1 MENTIFMRP
10 HFGIANGLCNQ
21 LSFVINTILY
31 ASKHNK
37 KYVVLDNFLK
47 DNKSLISCPYGE
59 IINLPVTNKYLKKYN
74 VELKEKSSVNID
86 SNTLENLFQ
95 KYSVLTYSDLDYNW
109 ISYGDFFEIYNNIQ
123 FQNHFYNLSNN
134 LIIEIHDKLGNDI
147 KINIIHLRIEDD
159 AVNHWS
165 KRNNMSALL
174 FKMLLVDKYLY
185 LIKKY
190 INKESFTIVN
200 TYNKDNIIIKFLY
213 QNGYKFFTKK
223 SNLSDG
229 RECNAL
235 RDLLLA
241 RKMNNFFIGAT
252 RSTFSDFI
260 LNSASFKKSIM
271 IDLDN
276 VKSPAV
282 ITDK

>member
-74 VELKEKSSVNID
+74 VELKEKNSVNID

-134 LIIEIHDKLGNDI
+134 LIIEIHDKLGNDV

-174 FKMLLVDKYLY
+174 FKVLLVDKYLY

-213 QNGYKFFTKK
+213 ENGYKFFTKK

>member
-1 MENTIFMRP
+1 MNDSIFIRP
-10 HFGIANGLCNQ
+10 YFGIANGLCNQ
-21 LSFVINTILY
+21 LTFVINSILY

-37 KYVVLDNFLK
+37 KFVILDNFLK
-47 DNKSLISCPYGE
+47 DNKSLTSCPYNE
-59 IINLPVTNKYLKKYN
+59 IINLQVTNQYLKKYN
-74 VELKEKSSVNID
+74 VELKDKNCVNLD
-86 SNTLENLFQ
+86 SITLDQLFN
-95 KYSVLTYSDLDYNW
+95 KFSVLNCSDLDYNW
-109 ISYGDFFEIYNNIQ
+109 INYKDFFEIYNNIQ
-123 FQNHFYNLSNN
+123 FQSHFYNLSNN
-134 LIIEIHDKLGNDI
+134 LISEIHTKLGHDI

-159 AVNHWS
+159 AINHWS
-165 KRNNMSALL
+165 KRNNMNVLL
-174 FKMLLVDKYLY
+174 FKFLLVDKYLF

-200 TYNKDNIIIKFLY
+200 TYNKDNIIIKFLNE
-213 QNGYKFFTKK
+213 NGYNFFTKK

-235 RDLLLA
+235 KDLLLA

-252 RSTFSDFI
+252 KSTFSDFI

-276 VKSPAV
+276 VKAPAV

>member
-74 VELKEKSSVNID
+74 VELKEKNSVNID

-95 KYSVLTYSDLDYNW
+95 KYSVLTYSDIDYNW

-134 LIIEIHDKLGNDI
+134 LIIEIHDKLGNDV

-174 FKMLLVDKYLY
+174 FKVLLVDKYLY

-213 QNGYKFFTKK
+213 ENGYKFFTKK

-282 ITDK
+282 ITDR

>member
-74 VELKEKSSVNID
+74 VELKEKNSVNID

-134 LIIEIHDKLGNDI
+134 LIIEIHDKLGNDV
-147 KINIIHLRIEDD
+147 KINIIH
-159 AVNHWS
+159 
-165 KRNNMSALL
+165 
-174 FKMLLVDKYLY
+174 F
-185 LIKKY
+185 
-190 INKESFTIVN
+190 
-200 TYNKDNIIIKFLY
+200 
-213 QNGYKFFTKK
+213 
-223 SNLSDG
+223 
-229 RECNAL
+229 
-235 RDLLLA
+235 
-241 RKMNNFFIGAT
+241 
-252 RSTFSDFI
+252 
-260 LNSASFKKSIM
+260 
-271 IDLDN
+271 
-276 VKSPAV
+276 
-282 ITDK
+282 

>member
-1 MENTIFMRP
+1 MNDSIFIRP
-10 HFGIANGLCNQ
+10 YFGIANGLCNQ
-21 LSFVINTILY
+21 LTFVINSILY

-74 VELKEKSSVNID
+74 VELKEKNSVNID

-95 KYSVLTYSDLDYNW
+95 KHSVLNYSDLDYNW

-134 LIIEIHDKLGNDI
+134 LITEIHDKLGNDI

-282 ITDK
+282 ITDR

>member
-74 VELKEKSSVNID
+74 VELKEKNSVNID

-134 LIIEIHDKLGNDI
+134 LIIEIHDKLGNDV

-174 FKMLLVDKYLY
+174 FKVLLLDKYLY

-213 QNGYKFFTKK
+213 ENGYKFFTKK

-282 ITDK
+282 ITDR

>member
-1 MENTIFMRP
+1 MDNAIFMRP
-10 HFGIANGLCNQ
+10 YFGIANGLCNQ
-21 LSFVINTILY
+21 LSFVINSILY
-31 ASKHNK
+31 ASRNNK

-47 DNKSLISCPYGE
+47 DNKSLISCPYSE
-59 IINLPVTNKYLKKYN
+59 IINLPVTNRYLKKYN
-74 VELKEKSSVNID
+74 VELKDKMSVNLDPNI
-86 SNTLENLFQ
+86 LESLFQ
-95 KYSVLTYSDLDYNW
+95 KHSVLRYSDLDYNW
-109 ISYGDFFEIYNNIQ
+109 ISYNDFFEIYHNIQ

-134 LIIEIHDKLGNDI
+134 LITEIHQKLGNDI

-165 KRNNMSALL
+165 TRNNMSALL

-190 INKESFTIVN
+190 INKEAFTIVN
-200 TYNKDNIIIKFLY
+200 TYNKDNIIIKFLKE
-213 QNGYKFFTKK
+213 NGYNFFTKK
-223 SNLSDG
+223 SNISDG

-235 RDLLLA
+235 KDLLLS

-260 LNSASFKKSIM
+260 LNSAPFKKSIM

-276 VKSPAV
+276 VKSPAF

>member
-134 LIIEIHDKLGNDI
+134 LIIEIHDKLGNDV

-174 FKMLLVDKYLY
+174 FKVLLVDKYLY

-213 QNGYKFFTKK
+213 ENGYKFFTKK

>member
-74 VELKEKSSVNID
+74 VELKEKNSVNID

-134 LIIEIHDKLGNDI
+134 LIIEIHDKLGNDV

-174 FKMLLVDKYLY
+174 FKVLLVDKYLY

-213 QNGYKFFTKK
+213 ENGYKFFTKK

-282 ITDK
+282 ITDR

>member
-1 MENTIFMRP
+1 
-10 HFGIANGLCNQ
+10 
-21 LSFVINTILY
+21 
-31 ASKHNK
+31 
-37 KYVVLDNFLK
+37 
-47 DNKSLISCPYGE
+47 
-59 IINLPVTNKYLKKYN
+59 
-74 VELKEKSSVNID
+74 
-86 SNTLENLFQ
+86 
-95 KYSVLTYSDLDYNW
+95 
-109 ISYGDFFEIYNNIQ
+109 
-123 FQNHFYNLSNN
+123 
-134 LIIEIHDKLGNDI
+134 
-147 KINIIHLRIEDD
+147 
-159 AVNHWS
+159 
-165 KRNNMSALL
+165 MSALL

-276 VKSPAV
+276 VKSRVV
-282 ITDK
+282 ITDR